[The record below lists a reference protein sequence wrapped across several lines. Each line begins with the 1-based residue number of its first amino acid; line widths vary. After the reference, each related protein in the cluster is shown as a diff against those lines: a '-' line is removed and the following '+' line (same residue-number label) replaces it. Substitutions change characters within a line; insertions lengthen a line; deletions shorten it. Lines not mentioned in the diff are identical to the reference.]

1 MGGLAAGV
9 PWREAWHDA
18 LYGRAG
24 FYRSTSGPAGHFTT
38 ATHGPLGPVLAGAL
52 LQLAA
57 DEGCGRIVDVGCGRG
72 ELLTQLRTLDR
83 DIALTGVVV
92 VERPTALSSD
102 VDWLVSPG
110 GEALPDA
117 FAGFDATLVVAHEWL
132 DVVPCTIAEADDT
145 GRLRE
150 VLVDPA
156 TGGESLGDEVTDEE
170 MRWVRSHWDTVA
182 PGDRVEVGT
191 SRDSAWSDL
200 LGRVRSG
207 VAVAVDYGHRG
218 GERPAGGTLTAYRE
232 GTVVDPVPD
241 GSCDLTAHVAM
252 DSLDH
257 DELVDQRTALRGL
270 GVQGAPPPRQLA
282 ADDPAAYLRA
292 LSHASA
298 AASLTARGGFGD
310 FWWALKRVG

>member
-1 MGGLAAGV
+1 MSAGV
-9 PWREAWHDA
+9 PWREAWHRA
-18 LYGRAG
+18 LYGPQG
-24 FYRSTSGPAGHFTT
+24 FYRSVSGPAGHFTT

-72 ELLTQLRTLDR
+72 ELLAQLRSLDP
-83 DIALTGVVV
+83 DVALTGVDVV
-92 VERPTALSSD
+92 GRPKALARD
-102 VDWLVSPG
+102 IDWLVSPG
-110 GEALPDA
+110 GEGLPEALD
-117 FAGFDATLVVAHEWL
+117 GLDGTLVVAHEWL
-132 DVVPCTIAEADDT
+132 DVVPCTIAQVDGD

-150 VLVDPA
+150 VLVDPSS
-156 TGGESLGDEVTDEE
+156 GEESLGDEVGDDE
-170 MRWVRSHWDTVA
+170 RAWVAGHWNGLEA
-182 PGDRVEVGT
+182 GDRVEVGS
-191 SRDSAWSDL
+191 SRDRVWSEL
-200 LGRVRSG
+200 VQRLRSG
-207 VAVAVDYGHRG
+207 VALAVDYGHRG
-218 GERPAGGTLTAYRE
+218 GERPREGSLTAYRE

-310 FWWALKRVG
+310 FWWAIKRVG